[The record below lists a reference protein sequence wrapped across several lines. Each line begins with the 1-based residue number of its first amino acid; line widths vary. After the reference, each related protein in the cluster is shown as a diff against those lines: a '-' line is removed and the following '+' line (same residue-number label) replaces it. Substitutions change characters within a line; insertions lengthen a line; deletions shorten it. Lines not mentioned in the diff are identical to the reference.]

1 MCLKT
6 GKLFKRCGTMHHVFV
21 NKKAVYKLWC
31 QCTMCMSTRKLFK
44 SCDINASCVC
54 QQESCLKVV
63 VSVHHVFVNKKAVVS
78 MHRVCQQESSLKVVV
93 SMHYVFVNK
102 KAV

>member
-1 MCLKT
+1 
-6 GKLFKRCGTMHHVFV
+6 MHYVYV

-31 QCTMCMSTRKLFK
+31 QYIMCLTTRKLFT
-44 SCDINASCVC
+44 SCGINASYVC

-63 VSVHHVFVNKKAVVS
+63 VPMIIFLSTGKQSKSCGVNALC
-78 MHRVCQQESSLKVVV
+78 VCQQESSLKVVV
-93 SMHYVFVNK
+93 SIHHVFVNK